1 MVSEDANRLWVN
13 GYIVLGAKTRIPIQ
27 EVSVDLTRDTKRQY
41 NSGVNKPSSLTPGQV
56 NKQESYL

>member
-41 NSGVNKPSSLTPGQV
+41 NKF
-56 NKQESYL
+56 KRK